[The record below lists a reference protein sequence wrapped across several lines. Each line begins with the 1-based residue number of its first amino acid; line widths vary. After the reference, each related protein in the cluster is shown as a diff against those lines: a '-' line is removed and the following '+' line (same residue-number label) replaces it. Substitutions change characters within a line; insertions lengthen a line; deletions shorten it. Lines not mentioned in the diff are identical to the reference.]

1 MKGVVLAG
9 GSGTRLR
16 PLSYT
21 GPKQLIPI
29 ANKANILYCLED
41 LQRAGVTDVAVIL
54 GNNNPEKVREA
65 LGDGSQLGLAISY
78 VHQGDPKGI
87 AHAVLCAREF
97 VGDEPFVV
105 YLGDNLL
112 KGGIRGMVSEFEEKG
127 ADAAIALC
135 KVPNPSA
142 FGVAVLDEEGRVVRC
157 VEKPK
162 EPISDLAVIGI
173 YLFRR
178 GVFPV
183 IEDLKPSARGE
194 LEITDAITGVI
205 QHGGRVLS
213 WQVEGWW
220 KDTGKPQDLL
230 EANHLVLDELKG
242 HVEGKVEEG
251 AQVTGRVVLG
261 PGSVIEKGCR
271 VRGPV
276 LIGANCRI
284 GPNAYVGPYTSVGD
298 GSVIAD
304 CEVEASMI
312 MEHVTVRC
320 RRKLVDSIIGPH
332 SQVLSSEGMA
342 PEGVRVVLGD
352 FTTVRV

>member
-29 ANKANILYCLED
+29 ANKPNILYCLED
-41 LQRAGVTDVAVIL
+41 LRAAGVVDVAIIL

-65 LGDGSQLGLAISY
+65 LGDGSTWGLNITY

-87 AHAVLCAREF
+87 AHAVLCARDF
-97 VGDEPFVV
+97 VGDDPFVV

-112 KGGIRGMVSEFEEKG
+112 KGGIKGMVGEFDERG

-135 KVPNPSA
+135 KVKNPSA
-142 FGVAVLDEEGRVVRC
+142 FGVAVLNETGQVVRC

-173 YLFRR
+173 YLFRP
-178 GVFPV
+178 GVFPI
-183 IEDLKPSARGE
+183 IENLKPSARGE
-194 LEITDAITGVI
+194 LEITDTITAVI
-205 QHGGRVLS
+205 EGGGQVLS

-230 EANHLVLDELKG
+230 EANHLVLDDLAGKIEG
-242 HVEGKVEEG
+242 TVEDG
-251 AQVTGRVVLG
+251 AQVTGRIALG

-276 LIGANCRI
+276 LVGANCHI
-284 GPNAYVGPYTSVGD
+284 GPNAYVGPYTSIGD
-298 GSVIAD
+298 GSVVAD
-304 CEVEASMI
+304 SEVEASMI

-332 SQVLSSEGMA
+332 SQVLSSEGLA

-352 FTTVRV
+352 YTTVRV

>member
-29 ANKANILYCLED
+29 ANKPNIFYCLED
-41 LQRAGVTDVAVIL
+41 LRDAGVKEVAVIL

-65 LGDGSQLGLAISY
+65 LGDGARWGLRVTY
-78 VHQGDPKGI
+78 VHQGEPRGI

-97 VGDEPFVV
+97 VGDDPFVV

-112 KGGIRGMVSEFEEKG
+112 KGGIRGMVDEFSERG
-127 ADAAIALC
+127 AQAAIALC
-135 KVPNPSA
+135 RVPNPSA
-142 FGVAVLDEEGRVVRC
+142 FGVAVLDDKGEVVRC

-162 EPISDLAVIGI
+162 ERISDLAVIGI
-173 YLFRR
+173 YLFRP
-178 GVFPV
+178 GVFRI
-183 IEDLKPSARGE
+183 IEGLKPSLRGE

-205 QHGGRVLS
+205 QSGGRVHS

-230 EANHLVLDELKG
+230 EANHLVLDELDSNL
-242 HVEGKVEEG
+242 EGTVEEG
-251 AQVTGRVVLG
+251 AHVTGRIALG
-261 PGSVIEKGCR
+261 KGSVIEKGCR

-276 LIGANCRI
+276 LVGADCHI
-284 GPNAYVGPYTSVGD
+284 GPNAYVGPYTSIGD

-320 RRKLVDSIIGPH
+320 RRKVVDSIIGPH
-332 SQVLSSEGMA
+332 SQVLSAEGIA

-352 FTTVRV
+352 YTTVRV

>member
-29 ANKANILYCLED
+29 ANKPNLFYCLED
-41 LQRAGVTDVAVIL
+41 LRSAGVVDIAIIL
-54 GNNNPEKVREA
+54 GNNNPEKVQEA
-65 LGDGSQLGLAISY
+65 VGDGSKLGINVTY

-87 AHAVLCAREF
+87 AHAVLCARDF
-97 VGDEPFVV
+97 VGADPFVV

-112 KGGIRGMVSEFEEKG
+112 KGGIKGMVREFVEKG
-127 ADAAIALC
+127 ADGAIALC

-142 FGVAVLDEEGRVVRC
+142 FGVAVLDDRGEVVRC

-173 YLFRR
+173 YLFRPS
-178 GVFPV
+178 VFPL
-183 IEDLKPSARGE
+183 IERLKPSGRGE
-194 LEITDAITGVI
+194 LEITDAITSVI
-205 QHGGRVLS
+205 NSGNRVLS
-213 WQVEGWW
+213 WKVEGWW
-220 KDTGKPQDLL
+220 KDTGKPEDLL
-230 EANHLVLDELKG
+230 EANHLVLDELDPRM
-242 HVEGKVEEG
+242 EGTVEEG
-251 AQVTGRVVLG
+251 AQLTGRIALG

-271 VRGPV
+271 VRGPA

-298 GSVIAD
+298 GSHISD

-332 SQVLSSEGMA
+332 SQVLSSEGLV

-352 FTTVRV
+352 YTTVRV